1 MNPEGSLKPPK
12 EKTRLQDRYSCRHG
26 FRLPFNMRR
35 VGSKY
40 PPYSIRSSPRRDRL
54 FRLPIAR
61 VQITPASI
69 PHKDKIF
76 RHTRL
81 RRYNLPRPEC
91 RAFAVFIL

>member
-1 MNPEGSLKPPK
+1 MNPKGSLNPPK

-26 FRLPFNMRR
+26 FRLPFNMGR
-35 VGSKY
+35 VGSKC
-40 PPYSIRSSPRRDRL
+40 PPYSIRSSPRRNRF

-61 VQITPASI
+61 AQITPASI